1 MGDEEGLLSE
11 EEVAALL
18 QQMPVSMVRRLHR
31 EGAGPPCVEIG
42 RHARY
47 RHTVVQRWLEET
59 VRAAPRPRTAHRRDP
74 LLQSQIGRC
83 CQLRERGTAQV
94 EAASWLSVVVRSG
107 PFRTAVNGTLWHG
120 QR

>member
-47 RHTVVQRWLEET
+47 RHAVVQRWLGG
-59 VRAAPRPRTAHRRDP
+59 DG
-74 LLQSQIGRC
+74 QSSSPAENR
-83 CQLRERGTAQV
+83 
-94 EAASWLSVVVRSG
+94 
-107 PFRTAVNGTLWHG
+107 
-120 QR
+120 